1 VTKPTRKK
9 KAEAVSDLTVPG
21 AQTLECLVMRAATDE
36 DVGAVYG
43 GLAVLSLL
51 DESAAKE
58 FATQPDGELDLDLYS
73 KLLDIVEKKQRI
85 RMKSAQMIHKASEV
99 KQNNHYVV
107 APEKWTDAVEAH
119 ELQ

>member
-1 VTKPTRKK
+1 M
-9 KAEAVSDLTVPG
+9 
-21 AQTLECLVMRAATDE
+21 VMRAATDE

-58 FATQPDGELDLDLYS
+58 LATQADGEIDLDLYT

-99 KQNNHYVV
+99 KQGSQYVV
-107 APEKWTDAVEAH
+107 APDKWTDAVEAH

>member
-1 VTKPTRKK
+1 MTKPTRKK
-9 KAEAVSDLTVPG
+9 NSDEVTSLAVPG
-21 AQTLECLVMRAATDE
+21 TQTLEAMVMRAANDE
-36 DVGAVYG
+36 DVAGVYG

-51 DESAAKE
+51 DESGARE

-99 KQNNHYVV
+99 KQSTPYVI
-107 APEKWTDAVEAH
+107 APDKWTDAVESH